1 MPGRAA
7 EHLDERAQLVV
18 VGGAAGHR
26 VPVPVLV
33 DERRREAEG
42 AGRERVGEY
51 RRHPVALLG
60 LGGAVPC
67 LVAHHV
73 DAQVRM
79 AEERRDV
86 HRGAVRPQGVPP
98 LGVRLP
104 VPRDPGRERVDR
116 DVLDEAEHVA
126 GGHTVGGAHG
136 RERQRAVAGDHRGHA
151 VLRHRV
157 DQRVPPHRRVVV
169 RVAVDEAG
177 RDVRAVGVDDRL
189 AVGCEPGRDLGDH
202 AVADAD
208 VRGARWCTRPVE
220 QRAAPD
226 QQTPPH
232 GDDAIPW
239 RARAR
244 RPAAGARGRAPGR
257 GRTSVHPPA
266 GGPGRRRRSAMR

>member
-1 MPGRAA
+1 MSARSSSSSAARLGTACPCRSWSMNDVESPRAPAASESASTAAIRSRSSGRA
-7 EHLDERAQLVV
+7 R
-18 VGGAAGHR
+18 
-26 VPVPVLV
+26 
-33 DERRREAEG
+33 
-42 AGRERVGEY
+42 
-51 RRHPVALLG
+51 
-60 LGGAVPC
+60 AVPR

-79 AEERRDV
+79 AEERGDV

-126 GGHTVGGAHG
+126 GRHAVGGAHR
-136 RERQRAVAGDHRGHA
+136 RERQRAVAGDDRGHA

-169 RVAVDEAG
+169 RVAVDEPG
-177 RDVRAVGVDDRL
+177 RDVRAAGVDDRL
-189 AVGCEPGRDLGDH
+189 AVGCEPGRRPRRPRR
-202 AVADAD
+202 
-208 VRGARWCTRPVE
+208 RGCGR
-220 QRAAPD
+220 RAARGDAPVPS
-226 QQTPPH
+226 TSVPPRTSRFPLTEE
-232 GDDAIPW
+232 DAIRW

-257 GRTSVHPPA
+257 GRTSVHRPT
-266 GGPGRRRRSAMR
+266 GGRGRPRRSARR